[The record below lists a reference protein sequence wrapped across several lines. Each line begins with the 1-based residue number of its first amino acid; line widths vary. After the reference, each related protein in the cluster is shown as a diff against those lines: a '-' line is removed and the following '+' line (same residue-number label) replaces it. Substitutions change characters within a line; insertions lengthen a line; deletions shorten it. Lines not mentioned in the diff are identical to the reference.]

1 MSTSRINFPGPSD
14 PTKPERLSKQ
24 HEAIRTLMSDGSWRT
39 LENIS
44 EEVERRFQVKAPP
57 ASVSAQLRHLR
68 KPEFG
73 SYTVQ
78 KTHIRNGLYLY
89 RVLKPQPIHT

>member
-1 MSTSRINFPGPSD
+1 MTQAEFHFPGPEE
-14 PTKPERLSKQ
+14 KPSNSERLSKQ
-24 HEAIRTLMSDGSWRT
+24 HEAIRTVMLDGSWRT

-44 EEVERRFQVKAPP
+44 EEVERRFKVKAPP

-68 KPEFG
+68 KPAFG

-78 KTHIRNGLYLY
+78 KTHINNGLYLY
-89 RVLKPQPIHT
+89 RVMKP